1 MKPPR
6 RDELDIAAQA
16 AEWFTAL
23 AEDPVADR
31 AAFAEWLTRSPLHV
45 QEFLN
50 ISAVHRMFE
59 NLDPEGRLDVG
70 AMLQTAPLD
79 QIARLPSAFIRS
91 SSGEPRRS
99 RQKRWL
105 AGLAAGV
112 AVLVGAWWIQ
122 SAVIGGQHYATIVG
136 EQRTL
141 PLADGSLVYL
151 NTGSEVAVK
160 YSTAT
165 RDVRLDQGEALFSV
179 ESNPK
184 QPFRVHAGDAIIQAV
199 GTQFNVRRDARGTQ
213 TSVVEG
219 TVLVTDVNGS
229 QVKIT
234 VGESVDLNKDG
245 AIVARSHIDAAR
257 VTAWRQRRLVF
268 EEDTLADIAAEFN
281 RYNSALKIRIEGAD
295 IGERRFTGTLDAD
308 NPQSLLRLLTE
319 ADDLS
324 FEKKAGELLI
334 HQWPGH

>member
-6 RDELDIAAQA
+6 KDELDIAAQA

-23 AEDPVADR
+23 EEDPVADR
-31 AAFAEWLTRSPLHV
+31 TAFAEWLTRSPLHV

-59 NLDPEGRLDVG
+59 NLDPEGRLDVD
-70 AMLQTAPLD
+70 AMLAAAPD
-79 QIARLPSAFIRS
+79 QVVRLPAAFVRHS
-91 SSGEPRRS
+91 RRESHQS
-99 RQKRWL
+99 RRAQWL
-105 AGLAAGV
+105 AGLAAGL
-112 AVLVGAWWIQ
+112 AMLVGAWWLH
-122 SAVIGGQHYATIVG
+122 SAVLGGQHYATIVG

-219 TVLVTDVNGS
+219 TVLVTDAMGS

-234 VGESVDLNKDG
+234 VGESVNLDQDG
-245 AIVARSHIDAAR
+245 AIVARSHIDADR

-295 IGERRFTGTLDAD
+295 IGARRFTGTLDAD

-319 ADDLS
+319 ADDLA
-324 FEKKAGELLI
+324 FEKKAGELVI
-334 HQWPGH
+334 HPWPER

>member
-23 AEDPVADR
+23 EEDPVAGR
-31 AAFAEWLTRSPLHV
+31 AAFAEWLNRSPLHV

-59 NLDPEGRLDVG
+59 NLDPEGRLDVA
-70 AMLQTAPLD
+70 AMLETAPPD
-79 QIARLPSAFIRS
+79 QIARLPSAFIRNS
-91 SSGEPRRS
+91 RREPQRS

-105 AGLAAGV
+105 AGLAAGL
-112 AVLVGAWWIQ
+112 AALVGAWWIQ
-122 SAVIGGQHYATIVG
+122 SAVIGGQHYATVVG

-165 RDVRLDQGEALFSV
+165 RDVRLDQGEALFAV

-219 TVLVTDVNGS
+219 TVLVTDATGS
-229 QVKIT
+229 QVKLT
-234 VGESVDLNKDG
+234 VGESVDLDKDG
-245 AIVARSHIDAAR
+245 AIVARGHIDAAR

-281 RYNSALKIRIEGAD
+281 RYNSALKIRIEGTD
-295 IGERRFTGTLDAD
+295 VGERRFTGTLDAD

-319 ADDLS
+319 ADDLA
-324 FEKKAGELLI
+324 FEKKSGELVI
-334 HQWPGH
+334 HQWPER